1 MVVNGVARGSVSGV
15 RAEVESYTI
24 EEIVVLAD
32 TESEGGALTLT
43 EMVIRIEAVIR
54 GGMIIE
60 GMIIGTEILTGI
72 KDGDRTIEIVIE
84 IGIDAGMDVT
94 GRWKAIGIGVLIVAI
109 GMIETV
115 AEILIEIEG
124 AVAGIET
131 SVVVVIGVVTKV
143 MRVGIEESEEVVGIG
158 RIVPVGSVR
167 RKREIKRILS
177 MRTRSEGRI
186 EPGRLSRTQ
195 SQGTEL

>member
-54 GGMIIE
+54 GGMTME

-94 GRWKAIGIGVLIVAI
+94 GRWKAIGIGVLTVAI

-131 SVVVVIGVVTKV
+131 SGVVVIGVVTKV

-177 MRTRSEGRI
+177 MGTRSEGRI

-195 SQGTEL
+195 SQGAER